1 MLTHCFGETPKP
13 CHAMHPLWTHCQ
25 HSRESESLPAS
36 EKLAG
41 SKGPF
46 RLRGSAWFPESRN
59 LLIPGASEI
68 KGRHSPSL
76 PFFSLSLNLLSIQ
89 RPSKEALCWDW
100 LFPDHRPAPALPG
113 PKNVRAPWKESH
125 CTKWVPEF
133 YAHANK
139 GSSRPKSIHTVLH
152 QKHLHG
158 GSGSGNS
165 SPLVKEFHALPNNM
179 DLEFLKSSSA
189 QSHPAL
195 LIGLGEPFPHSLSVT

>member
-1 MLTHCFGETPKP
+1 MKQRSKQQKETPP
-13 CHAMHPLWTHCQ
+13 PIQVTSFRSFPPPSSSVCFPINLITDQHVNSSLWWDPQTVHAMYPLWTHCQ

-41 SKGPF
+41 SKGLF
-46 RLRGSAWFPESRN
+46 RLRGSVWFPEPRN

-89 RPSKEALCWDW
+89 QPSKEALCWDW
-100 LFPDHRPAPALPG
+100 FFPAHRPAPALPG

-125 CTKWVPEF
+125 CTKWVPDF

-152 QKHLHG
+152 QKQR
-158 GSGSGNS
+158 
-165 SPLVKEFHALPNNM
+165 VW
-179 DLEFLKSSSA
+179 
-189 QSHPAL
+189 
-195 LIGLGEPFPHSLSVT
+195 LG